1 MSFLAK
7 TKSKESYKSRIS
19 TEPEATQHCR
29 LYAVR
34 NFEQFVA
41 MTYDDRSIDDVVGEL
56 LIIRKEKEKFEGI
69 LYDMIQEWIN
79 WNEKS
84 DRKLLTIRVT
94 FSNLRKY
101 LFYRGIRTN
110 EQDIR
115 EYLRFPKIPREEKY
129 PLS

>member
-1 MSFLAK
+1 
-7 TKSKESYKSRIS
+7 
-19 TEPEATQHCR
+19 
-29 LYAVR
+29 
-34 NFEQFVA
+34 

-56 LIIRKEKEKFEGI
+56 LIIRKEQEKFEEI